1 MGKKFLCLWLK
12 NSLRLTSLTD
22 NELTTIN
29 VLIDSIIKDGPFLM
43 DSNKEVRANPAMEDL
58 CDLLDASGCEVQD
71 IATAIKAKSF

>member
-1 MGKKFLCLWLK
+1 M
-12 NSLRLTSLTD
+12 TD

-43 DSNKEVRANPAMEDL
+43 ASNKEVRANPAMKDL
-58 CDLLDASGCEVQD
+58 CDLLDASGYEVQD